1 MLPYLEK
8 PLELRRSARM
18 KVEIAAKY
26 VSDSLV
32 VEGVVTDVSAD
43 GLFFCSDYLDGTGE
57 TVRVWLDI
65 PWRSHPLELRGEVR
79 WVNDTP
85 NIGGMGIRFIDV
97 SLEDRMVLS
106 SLGLSALA
114 RADSPSDD
122 NTMRSSRLTSMNRMP
137 MPPMFGVSLTQ
148 RTSPRNSSGQL
159 RQGMSS
165 QTRTA
170 SPVPSR

>member
-1 MLPYLEK
+1 M
-8 PLELRRSARM
+8 RRSARM
-18 KVEIAAKY
+18 RVEISAKY

-32 VEGVVTDVSAD
+32 VEGMVTDVSAD

-65 PWRSHPLELRGEVR
+65 PWRDRPLELRGEVR

-85 NIGGMGIRFIDV
+85 DTGGMGIKFFDV

-114 RADSPSDD
+114 GS
-122 NTMRSSRLTSMNRMP
+122 
-137 MPPMFGVSLTQ
+137 
-148 RTSPRNSSGQL
+148 
-159 RQGMSS
+159 
-165 QTRTA
+165 A
-170 SPVPSR
+170 SAAAAGEA